1 MRSMSLRS
9 ADSERETILL
19 HGLPAHVEEA
29 LIERAAANGRDPTE
43 EAADIIERHV
53 EESGNDSI

>member
-1 MRSMSLRS
+1 MNSRD
-9 ADSERETILL
+9 ATPERETVLL

-29 LIERAAANGRDPTE
+29 LIERAAASGRDPAD

-53 EESGNDSI
+53 EESGDESI